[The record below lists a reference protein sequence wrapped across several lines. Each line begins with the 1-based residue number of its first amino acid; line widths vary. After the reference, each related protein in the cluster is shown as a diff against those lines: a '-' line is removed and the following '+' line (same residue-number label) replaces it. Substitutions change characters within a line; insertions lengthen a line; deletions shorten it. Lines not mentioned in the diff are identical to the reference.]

1 MPATHAQPETISQSF
16 SPSRLPFLHRF
27 FSSPDMNPLDEI
39 EYVKRRSVIKEP
51 TGKVVFEMDDCEV
64 PTSWSQLA
72 TDIAASKYF
81 RKAGV
86 PVTGSEKSARQL
98 VFRIADTIREAGEIR
113 GYFSTKEDADTFEAE
128 LTNLLI
134 TQKGAF
140 NSPVWFNCG
149 LHKYGIRSSGGNWHY
164 DEQTGE
170 VKMTE
175 DAYSQPQC
183 SACFIQP
190 VEDDLMSMFDL
201 LKAEARLFKF
211 GSGTGT
217 NFSKIRSKY
226 EKLSGG
232 GTSSGLMSFL
242 KVFDTG
248 AGATKSGGT
257 TRRAAKMVCLDM
269 DHPEIEDFILWKV
282 REEKKVKAL
291 IAAGYSSD
299 FNGEAY
305 HTVSGQNSNNSV
317 RLTDEFMNAVLNNG
331 AWSTRFRTSGKV
343 YKEYKARELMKMIC
357 EAAWSCA
364 DPGVQ
369 FDTIINDW
377 HTCPNTD
384 RIYASNPC
392 VTGDTKVLTEGGRW
406 MRIDALVD
414 KKSMILT
421 NTGFIGEAP
430 IEGSFPTGTKPVYRL
445 VTKSGYEM
453 KVTADHQIF
462 TINRGFVQAAEL
474 TKDDYVLL
482 PNEQVADIEDVENTT
497 FYQMMGVYLGDG
509 CGGVNANNAIQL
521 TMSKETE
528 LPVLTKFS
536 EYVATNF
543 ERVTHHTSPATV
555 QITAT
560 SGKYVVGNQAVI
572 AKFREMIDL
581 SLLSH
586 QKRLSEQMFSL
597 PLGAQKYVLQGL
609 FTADGTVA
617 NYGEKSQY
625 VALDS
630 TSLQLLK
637 DVQLLLLGF
646 GIKSKLYLNRRAGK
660 NRAMLPD
667 GKGGLKEYEVK
678 EVYALRISRSSRITF
693 EKLIGFM
700 PESPKSQK
708 LKVLNESVKTY
719 QDLPIDPVASLE
731 YVGEEEVYDLT
742 EPLTHTFVANGIT
755 VHNCSEY
762 MFLDNTA
769 CNLASLNLM
778 KYATDDGSIIDIEA
792 FKHACRIFITA
803 QEIVVAMS
811 SYPTKPIAERSHQ
824 YRTLGLGYANLGTLL
839 MVNGIPYDTDKARAI
854 AGAITAIMCGT
865 AYEASAHI
873 AGILGPF
880 EGFLANREPTLRVIN
895 KHREEAYKIDV
906 RYCPES
912 MLNAARESW
921 DTAVMLGEKY
931 GFRNAQVTVI
941 APTGTIGLLMDC
953 DTTGVEPEFS
963 LVKWKKLAG
972 GGYFKIINSSILRAL
987 QKLGYDSRQIEEI
1000 KLYILGHGTLEGAPH
1015 VNPETLRTRGFSEEQ
1030 IKEASE
1036 YVSQMKS
1043 LDEWTPNINVPELKK
1058 RGFTAQQINE
1068 AVTYISGAQT
1078 VEGAPHLKQE
1088 HVPVFDCA
1096 NKCGSGTRFIA
1107 PMGHVKM
1114 MAAVQPF
1121 ISGAI
1126 SKTVNIPNEATVDD
1140 IEKIYIEAWKLGL
1153 KAVALYRDGCKLSQP
1168 LNSQKAEKDDE
1179 KTTIPM
1185 RTLPKR
1191 RRGLTVES
1199 SVAGQNLKIL
1209 TSEFDDGS
1217 LAEFFVE
1224 MHKEGATLRSLIN
1237 CVAKAVN
1244 IGLQH
1249 NVPMDKYVDEL
1260 TFMRFEPAGMTD
1272 HPNIKTSTSIVD
1284 FVMRVL
1290 ALEYLKRTDLVH
1302 VKPLGKEE
1310 AKETKTEAAKEI
1322 STDAALSKQMST
1334 LMGDAP
1340 ACNTCGHIT
1349 VRSGTCYKCLSCGN
1363 SMGCS

>member
-1 MPATHAQPETISQSF
+1 
-16 SPSRLPFLHRF
+16 
-27 FSSPDMNPLDEI
+27 MNPLDEV

-98 VFRIADTIREAGEIR
+98 VFRIANTIREAGETR
-113 GYFSTKEDADTFEAE
+113 GYFAAKEDADTFEAE

-170 VKMTE
+170 VKITQ

-291 IAAGYSSD
+291 IAAGYPSD

-357 EAAWSCA
+357 EAAWACA

-384 RIYASNPC
+384 RIYASNP
-392 VTGDTKVLTEGGRW
+392 
-406 MRIDALVD
+406 
-414 KKSMILT
+414 
-421 NTGFIGEAP
+421 
-430 IEGSFPTGTKPVYRL
+430 
-445 VTKSGYEM
+445 
-453 KVTADHQIF
+453 
-462 TINRGFVQAAEL
+462 
-474 TKDDYVLL
+474 
-482 PNEQVADIEDVENTT
+482 
-497 FYQMMGVYLGDG
+497 
-509 CGGVNANNAIQL
+509 
-521 TMSKETE
+521 
-528 LPVLTKFS
+528 
-536 EYVATNF
+536 
-543 ERVTHHTSPATV
+543 
-555 QITAT
+555 
-560 SGKYVVGNQAVI
+560 
-572 AKFREMIDL
+572 
-581 SLLSH
+581 
-586 QKRLSEQMFSL
+586 
-597 PLGAQKYVLQGL
+597 
-609 FTADGTVA
+609 
-617 NYGEKSQY
+617 
-625 VALDS
+625 
-630 TSLQLLK
+630 
-637 DVQLLLLGF
+637 
-646 GIKSKLYLNRRAGK
+646 
-660 NRAMLPD
+660 
-667 GKGGLKEYEVK
+667 
-678 EVYALRISRSSRITF
+678 
-693 EKLIGFM
+693 
-700 PESPKSQK
+700 
-708 LKVLNESVKTY
+708 
-719 QDLPIDPVASLE
+719 
-731 YVGEEEVYDLT
+731 
-742 EPLTHTFVANGIT
+742 
-755 VHNCSEY
+755 CSEY

-792 FKHACRIFITA
+792 FKHACRIFIMA
-803 QEIVVAMS
+803 QEIIVAMS

-880 EGFLANREPTLRVIN
+880 EEFLANREPTLRVIN

-906 RYCPES
+906 RYCPENL
-912 MLNAARESW
+912 LNAARESW
-921 DTAVMLGEKY
+921 DTAVMLGEKH

-972 GGYFKIINSSILRAL
+972 GGYFKIINNSILRAL
-987 QKLGYDSRQIEEI
+987 QKLGYDNRQIEEI
-1000 KLYILGHGTLEGAPH
+1000 RLYILGHGTLEGSPH
-1015 VNPETLRTRGFSEEQ
+1015 VNHEALRTRGFSEQQ
-1030 IKEASE
+1030 IKEASD
-1036 YVSQMKS
+1036 YVAQMKS
-1043 LDEWTPNINVPELKK
+1043 LDDWTPNINVPELKK

-1078 VEGAPHLKQE
+1078 VEGAPQLKQE
-1088 HVPVFDCA
+1088 HVPIFDCA

-1168 LNSQKAEKDDE
+1168 LNSQKAEKDEE

-1272 HPNIKTSTSIVD
+1272 HPNIKTSTSIID

-1302 VKPLGKEE
+1302 VKPEPKEE
-1310 AKETKTEAAKEI
+1310 KQLSPRPTTHDTPQTT
-1322 STDAALSKQMST
+1322 TDAALSKQMST

-1349 VRSGTCYKCLSCGN
+1349 VRSGTCYKCMSCGN

>member
-1 MPATHAQPETISQSF
+1 MAAKVQSETFSQS
-16 SPSRLPFLHRF
+16 SQSISSSSLSSVDSSASSLRFLRRF
-27 FSSPDMNPLDEI
+27 FSTPGINPLDEQT
-39 EYVKRRSVIKEP
+39 YVKRTSLIKEP
-51 TGKVVFEMDDCEV
+51 TGKVVFEMADCEV
-64 PTSWSQLA
+64 PSTWSQLA

-86 PVTGSEKSARQL
+86 PGTGSESSARQL
-98 VFRIADTIREAGEIR
+98 VFRIANTLREAGEVH
-113 GYFSTKEDADTFEAE
+113 GYFATKEEADTFEAE

-149 LHKYGIRSSGGNWHY
+149 LHKYGITSSGGNWYY
-164 DEQTGE
+164 DEQLHQ

-175 DAYSQPQC
+175 DAYSRPQC

-211 GSGTGT
+211 GSGTGS

-282 REEKKVKAL
+282 REEKKVHAL
-291 IAAGYSSD
+291 IAAGYPAD

-305 HTVSGQNSNNSV
+305 QTVSGQNSNNSV
-317 RLTDEFMNAVLNNG
+317 RLTDDFMNSMLNNG
-331 AWSTRFRTSGKV
+331 SWATTSRTTGKI
-343 YKEYKARELMKMIC
+343 YKEYKARDLMKMVC
-357 EAAWSCA
+357 EAAWVCA

-377 HTCPNTD
+377 HTCPNSD
-384 RIYASNPC
+384 KIYASNP
-392 VTGDTKVLTEGGRW
+392 
-406 MRIDALVD
+406 
-414 KKSMILT
+414 
-421 NTGFIGEAP
+421 
-430 IEGSFPTGTKPVYRL
+430 
-445 VTKSGYEM
+445 
-453 KVTADHQIF
+453 
-462 TINRGFVQAAEL
+462 
-474 TKDDYVLL
+474 
-482 PNEQVADIEDVENTT
+482 
-497 FYQMMGVYLGDG
+497 
-509 CGGVNANNAIQL
+509 
-521 TMSKETE
+521 
-528 LPVLTKFS
+528 
-536 EYVATNF
+536 
-543 ERVTHHTSPATV
+543 
-555 QITAT
+555 
-560 SGKYVVGNQAVI
+560 
-572 AKFREMIDL
+572 
-581 SLLSH
+581 
-586 QKRLSEQMFSL
+586 
-597 PLGAQKYVLQGL
+597 
-609 FTADGTVA
+609 
-617 NYGEKSQY
+617 
-625 VALDS
+625 
-630 TSLQLLK
+630 
-637 DVQLLLLGF
+637 
-646 GIKSKLYLNRRAGK
+646 
-660 NRAMLPD
+660 
-667 GKGGLKEYEVK
+667 
-678 EVYALRISRSSRITF
+678 
-693 EKLIGFM
+693 
-700 PESPKSQK
+700 
-708 LKVLNESVKTY
+708 
-719 QDLPIDPVASLE
+719 
-731 YVGEEEVYDLT
+731 
-742 EPLTHTFVANGIT
+742 
-755 VHNCSEY
+755 CSEY

-769 CNLASLNLM
+769 CNLASINLM
-778 KYATDDGSIIDIEA
+778 KFASDDGNLIDIET
-792 FKHACRIFITA
+792 FEHACKIFITA
-803 QEIVVAMS
+803 QEIIVSMS
-811 SYPTKPIAERSHQ
+811 SYPTKAIAERSHQ

-839 MVNGIPYDTDKARAI
+839 MVNGIPYDSDKARAI
-854 AGAITAIMCGT
+854 SGAITAIMCGT
-865 AYEASAHI
+865 GYEASAHLS
-873 AGILGPF
+873 GLLGPF
-880 EGFLANREPTLRVIN
+880 DGYASNREPMLRVIN

-906 RYCPES
+906 RYCPENL
-912 MLNAARESW
+912 LNAARESW
-921 DTAVMLGEKY
+921 DAAVTLGEKY

-972 GGYFKIINSSILRAL
+972 GGYFKIINNSIITAL
-987 QKLGYDSRQIEEI
+987 KKLGYDALQIDDI
-1000 KLYILGHGTLEGAPH
+1000 KSYIVGRGTLEGAPH
-1015 VNPETLRTRGFSEEQ
+1015 INPSALVARGFTAPQ
-1030 IKEASE
+1030 IKEAAD
-1036 YVSQMKS
+1036 YIAQMKS
-1043 LDEWTPNINVPELKK
+1043 LDDWTPNINIPELKK
-1058 RGFTAQQINE
+1058 RGFTTQHINE
-1068 AVTYISGAQT
+1068 AMIYVSGAQT
-1078 VEGAPHLKQE
+1078 VEGAPHLKPE
-1088 HVPVFDCA
+1088 HVAVFDCA

-1126 SKTVNIPNEATVDD
+1126 SKTVNIPNEASVED

-1153 KAVALYRDGCKLSQP
+1153 KAIALYRDGCKQSQP
-1168 LNSQKAEKDDE
+1168 LTAQKTEKDE
-1179 KTTIPM
+1179 VKKSVAAAL

-1224 MHKEGATLRSLIN
+1224 MHKEGSTLRSLIN

-1249 NVPMDKYVDEL
+1249 NIPMDKYVDEL

-1272 HPNIKTSTSIVD
+1272 HPNIKTSTSIID

-1290 ALEYLKRTDLVH
+1290 ALEYLGRTDLAH
-1302 VKPLGKEE
+1302 VKPAEKEQKPE
-1310 AKETKTEAAKEI
+1310 VHS
-1322 STDAALSKQMST
+1322 STSGVPQPTTDGALSKQMST

>member
-1 MPATHAQPETISQSF
+1 MPATHARPESISQPF
-16 SPSRLPFLHRF
+16 AASRLPFLHHF
-27 FSSPDMNPLDEI
+27 FSTPGINPLEEV
-39 EYVKRRSVIKEP
+39 EYVKRKSVIKEP

-64 PTSWSQLA
+64 PKGWSQLA

-86 PVTGSEKSARQL
+86 PGTGSEKSARQL
-98 VFRIADTIREAGEIR
+98 VFRIVNTIREAGEAC
-113 GYFSTKEDADTFEAE
+113 GYFAAKEEADTFEAE
-128 LTNLLI
+128 LMHLLI

-149 LHKYGIRSSGGNWHY
+149 LHKYGIKSGGGNWYY
-164 DEQTGE
+164 DEHTGE

-175 DAYSQPQC
+175 DAYSKPQC

-190 VEDDLMSMFDL
+190 VQDDLMDMFDL

-269 DHPEIEDFILWKV
+269 DHPEIEDFIQWKV

-317 RLTDEFMNAVLNNG
+317 RLTDEFMNAVLNG
-331 AWSTRFRTSGKV
+331 GTWSTRFRTTGKV

-357 EAAWSCA
+357 EAAWVCA

-377 HTCPNTD
+377 HTCPNSD

-392 VTGDTKVLTEGGRW
+392 
-406 MRIDALVD
+406 
-414 KKSMILT
+414 
-421 NTGFIGEAP
+421 
-430 IEGSFPTGTKPVYRL
+430 
-445 VTKSGYEM
+445 
-453 KVTADHQIF
+453 
-462 TINRGFVQAAEL
+462 
-474 TKDDYVLL
+474 
-482 PNEQVADIEDVENTT
+482 
-497 FYQMMGVYLGDG
+497 
-509 CGGVNANNAIQL
+509 
-521 TMSKETE
+521 
-528 LPVLTKFS
+528 S
-536 EYVATNF
+536 EY
-543 ERVTHHTSPATV
+543 
-555 QITAT
+555 
-560 SGKYVVGNQAVI
+560 
-572 AKFREMIDL
+572 L
-581 SLLSH
+581 
-586 QKRLSEQMFSL
+586 
-597 PLGAQKYVLQGL
+597 
-609 FTADGTVA
+609 
-617 NYGEKSQY
+617 
-625 VALDS
+625 
-630 TSLQLLK
+630 
-637 DVQLLLLGF
+637 
-646 GIKSKLYLNRRAGK
+646 
-660 NRAMLPD
+660 
-667 GKGGLKEYEVK
+667 
-678 EVYALRISRSSRITF
+678 
-693 EKLIGFM
+693 
-700 PESPKSQK
+700 
-708 LKVLNESVKTY
+708 
-719 QDLPIDPVASLE
+719 
-731 YVGEEEVYDLT
+731 
-742 EPLTHTFVANGIT
+742 
-755 VHNCSEY
+755 
-762 MFLDNTA
+762 FLDNTA

-778 KYATDDGSIIDIEA
+778 KYATDDGSVIDVEA

-803 QEIVVAMS
+803 QEIIVAMS

-854 AGAITAIMCGT
+854 AGSITAIMCGT
-865 AYEASAHI
+865 AYEASAQI
-873 AGILGPF
+873 AAVLGPF
-880 EGFLANREPTLRVIN
+880 EGFFANREPTLRVIN

-906 RYCPES
+906 RYCPENL
-912 MLNAARESW
+912 LNAARESW
-921 DTAVMLGEKY
+921 DAAIMLGEKH

-953 DTTGVEPEFS
+953 DTTGGEPEFS

-972 GGYFKIINSSILRAL
+972 GGYFKIINNSILRAL
-987 QKLGYDSRQIEEI
+987 QRLGYDSHQMEDI
-1000 KLYILGHGTLEGAPH
+1000 KRYVLGNGTLDGAPH
-1015 VNPETLRTRGFSEEQ
+1015 VNSEALKHKGFSDQQ
-1030 IKEASE
+1030 IKEASD
-1036 YVSQMKS
+1036 YVTQMKS
-1043 LDEWTPNINVPELKK
+1043 LDEWTPHINIPELKK

-1078 VEGAPHLKQE
+1078 VEGASHLKTE

-1126 SKTVNIPNEATVDD
+1126 SKTVNIPNEATVED

-1179 KTTIPM
+1179 KIAVAV

-1199 SVAGQNLKIL
+1199 SVAGQNLKIM

-1249 NVPMDKYVDEL
+1249 NVPMEKYVDEL

-1272 HPNIKTSTSIVD
+1272 HPNIKTSTSIID

-1310 AKETKTEAAKEI
+1310 EKENKETKEVT
-1322 STDAALSKQMST
+1322 TDAALSKQMST